1 MSARPIPALR
11 AGRLGWL
18 IALLLLAL
26 ASAARAQEA
35 DVLTGRVVDES
46 GKPVAG
52 ARVVAISAETEITR
66 SAITDANGRYMINF
80 PDGGGRYLLRVSFL
94 GKADVTR
101 TVLREGDEELLIAN
115 IAMTPQAIA
124 LDSLTVTARR
134 PPPGRGE
141 AGEQSTVLSQELLN
155 QLPLPDLDPSTLAQ
169 LAAGVVST
177 QLDSLSGRM
186 GFSVAGMSDLL
197 NQVVLDG
204 MILGESGLEVPEEG
218 IRRTQVTTSTF
229 DASRGGF
236 AGGQVSMTSA
246 RGNNRMA
253 GALSYSL
260 DNDALQ
266 LGSPTTVNAFTR
278 QNLGG
283 SFGGPLVRDRLFYN
297 LSFGLRR
304 NVNHRF
310 ALAANDP
317 IAALRA
323 GVAAD
328 SVDRFLGALG
338 GYGVPVAAAGR
349 YDQLRD
355 NLSFQLR
362 TDWNVMQRQGQ
373 AHTLSLRLNSS
384 TSDEDSTRINALD
397 LAQHGGETEADNRA
411 AALSLN
417 SRFGGNW
424 TSALAASF
432 NESTNQALP
441 YLDMPEGRVRVTSQ
455 FEDGTAATQ
464 TLVFGGNRN
473 MPTDAYRKSLQL
485 SEDLSFLLPVG
496 AQLHR
501 LKLGG
506 MLQKGRSVD
515 RSTDNLLGSFTFNS
529 LEDFEANR
537 PARFDRTLAPRD
549 QRMGTVSG
557 GLYAGD
563 TWRISEPLEITA
575 GLRWDYSRLTEKPAY
590 NPAVEQAFGRRTDI
604 EPVAT
609 SVSPRIGFNY
619 RIASGGGVR
628 SARTLSGGV
637 GLFAGQAP
645 TRLFAAASRQT
656 GLADA
661 EQRLVCIGE
670 ATPVPDW
677 SLFLSDPAAIPD
689 RCLDGSAGAGDPRSL
704 RAPTVTLID
713 PDQKLP
719 ASLRAEIG
727 YRAPLPLNMSAN
739 VRYSIS
745 RGMGLWG
752 FYDVNFD
759 ASRRFTLGTERRPF
773 FGEPGDVVAATGQTT
788 LAGSRIH
795 PQFGNVWDVR
805 ADRASVAH
813 QVTAQLGGLLPKG
826 ITLSANYTIGFARDQ
841 GSGFMPPPT
850 AGDPNVREWAAAD
863 NDRRHTLNLTVAKA
877 ITPAVELTALA
888 RLSSGSPFTPL
899 VGGDINGDGAL
910 NDRAFVFEPAA
921 AGDTAVAH
929 GMERLLGVLPGRV
942 ASCLEEQLGR
952 IAGRNSCRAPWS
964 RSLSMRLALRPDLPR
979 VERRLTV
986 SVDASNVL
994 EGLDQLVHGA
1004 DHLKGWGDTP
1014 RPDPRLLDVRGFD
1027 PATNAFVYRVNEG
1040 FGQNRRGP
1048 SSIRSPFALRI
1059 NARLAIGGQPFL
1071 TNRAFG
1077 TAPRLAGGPG
1087 GFGGRGRFGGDDGP
1101 GGFGGGGR
1109 GGFLAGGAGELMG
1122 LLRAAGEEANADS
1135 IAARAF
1141 TNPLVAIVALQD
1153 SLRLTPEQAARLA
1166 ALSDSLAAR
1175 LDVHRDSL
1183 RRALAGIDVA
1193 VLRVGRGG
1201 ASAGPPGP
1209 PIERSPEGDGGRRAF
1224 GGVDRAALER
1234 AQRAV
1239 APALDAARKDIARAL
1254 QAARQ
1259 AVTPEQWA
1267 KVPLGLRVASGA
1279 AGAADGGG
1287 RRGGFNAVGLIDR
1300 MLANPLPV
1308 LLQLRDTLGLSA
1320 GQVAKIQAVS
1330 DRLGEKLAKR
1340 REELG
1345 KKFDSVAGADVGRIF
1360 VEVQPT
1366 IQSTRQEVADALS
1379 AVQKVMTPEQ
1389 WQKVPEEVKNPFR
1402 RGGGRRGA

>member
-1 MSARPIPALR
+1 MSALPFR

-18 IALLLLAL
+18 LALLLLGL
-26 ASAARAQEA
+26 ASAARAQET
-35 DVLTGRVVDES
+35 DVLTGRVVDEA
-46 GKPVAG
+46 GAPVAG
-52 ARVVAISAETEITR
+52 ARVTAISAETEISR
-66 SAITDANGRYMINF
+66 SAITDSNGRYMIAF

-94 GKADVTR
+94 GRADVVR
-101 TVLREGDEELLIAN
+101 TVLREGDEELLVAN
-115 IAMTPQAIA
+115 ITMAPQAIA
-124 LDSLTVTARR
+124 LDTLAVTARR

-141 AGEQSTVLSQELLN
+141 AGEQSTVLSQDLLN

-177 QLDSLSGRM
+177 ELDSLSGRM

-204 MILGESGLEVPEEG
+204 MILGESGLEVPQEG

-246 RGNNRMA
+246 RGNNRTA

-283 SFGGPLVRDRLFYN
+283 SIGGPIVRNKLFYN

-310 ALAANDP
+310 ALAADDP

-323 GVAAD
+323 GVAVD
-328 SVDRFLGALG
+328 SVDRFLASLG
-338 GYGVPVAAAGR
+338 GYGVPIAATGR

-355 NLSFQLR
+355 NLSLQLR
-362 TDWNVMQRQGQ
+362 TDWNVMQRRGQ
-373 AHTLSLRLNSS
+373 SHTLSLRLNSS

-411 AALSLN
+411 AALTLN
-417 SRFGGNW
+417 SRFGGSW
-424 TSALAASF
+424 TNALAVSF
-432 NESTNQALP
+432 NESMNQALP
-441 YLDMPEGRVRVTSQ
+441 YLDMPEGRVRVTSR

-473 MPTDAYRKSLQL
+473 MPTDAYRKNLQL

-496 AQLHR
+496 SQLHR
-501 LKLGG
+501 LKVGG
-506 MLQKGRSVD
+506 QLQKGRSVD

-537 PARFDRTLAPRD
+537 PARFERTLAPRD

-557 GLYAGD
+557 GLYVGD
-563 TWRISEPLEITA
+563 TWRISEPLEVTA

-590 NPAVEQAFGRRTDI
+590 NPLVEQAFGRRTDI
-604 EPVAT
+604 EPAAT
-609 SVSPRIGFNY
+609 SFSPRIGFNY

-628 SARTLSGGV
+628 SARALSGGI
-637 GLFAGQAP
+637 GLFSGQPP

-656 GLADA
+656 GLADS

-670 ATPVPDW
+670 ATPLPDW
-677 SLFLSDPAAIPD
+677 PGFLADPASVPD
-689 RCLDGSAGAGDPRSL
+689 RCSDGSLGVGDPQSL

-719 ASLRAEIG
+719 SSLRAEIG

-739 VRYSIS
+739 VRYSFS

-752 FYDVNFD
+752 YYDLNLD
-759 ASRRFTLGTERRPF
+759 ASRRFQLGTEGRPF
-773 FGEPGDVVAATGQTT
+773 FGEPGDIVAATGQTT
-788 LAGSRIH
+788 LAGSRID
-795 PQFGNVWDVR
+795 PRFGNVWDVR
-805 ADRASVAH
+805 ADRASIAH
-813 QVTAQLGGLLPKG
+813 QISAQVSGLLPKG
-826 ITLSANYTIGFARDQ
+826 ITLFANYTLRFARDQ
-841 GSGFMPPPT
+841 GSGFRPAPT
-850 AGDPNVREWAAAD
+850 AGDPNAREWAVAD
-863 NDRRHTLNLTVAKA
+863 NDRRHTLNLTLAKA
-877 ITPAVELTALA
+877 ITPWIELTALM
-888 RLSSGSPFTPL
+888 RLSSGAPFTPL
-899 VGGDINGDGAL
+899 VGADVNGDGAL
-910 NDRAFVFEPAA
+910 DDRAFVFDPATTT
-921 AGDTAVAH
+921 DTAVAN
-929 GMERLLGVLPGRV
+929 GMARLLAVLPGRV
-942 ASCLEEQLGR
+942 ADCLEEQLGR
-952 IAGRNSCRAPWS
+952 IADRNSCRAPWS
-964 RSLSMRLALRPDLPR
+964 RSLNMRLALRPNLPR

-986 SVDASNVL
+986 SIDASNVL

-1027 PATNAFVYRVNEG
+1027 PARGAFIYQVNEG

-1059 NARLAIGGQPFL
+1059 NARLAIGGQPFQN
-1071 TNRAFG
+1071 NRAFG
-1077 TAPRLAGGPG
+1077 TMPTLAAAPG
-1087 GFGGRGRFGGDDGP
+1087 GFGGRGRFGGDGP
-1101 GGFGGGGR
+1101 GGFGGPGR
-1109 GGFLAGGAGELMG
+1109 AGFFAGGGELLGM
-1122 LLRAAGEEANADS
+1122 LRGAGDEPNADS

-1141 TNPLVAIVALQD
+1141 TNPLVALVALQD
-1153 SLRLTPEQAARLA
+1153 SLRLTPEQAARLR
-1166 ALSDSLAAR
+1166 ALSDSLEAR
-1175 LDVHRDSL
+1175 LAVHRDTL
-1183 RRALAGIDVA
+1183 RHLLAGIDVA
-1193 VLRVGRGG
+1193 ALRGG
-1201 ASAGPPGP
+1201 RDGAGPPGP
-1209 PIERSPEGDGGRRAF
+1209 PIDQPPDGRGRRGF

-1234 AQRAV
+1234 TQRAL
-1239 APALDAARKDIARAL
+1239 APTLDAARRDVARAL

-1259 AVTPEQWA
+1259 TVTPEQWA
-1267 KVPLGLRVASGA
+1267 RVPLSLRVAG
-1279 AGAADGGG
+1279 GAADGG
-1287 RRGGFNAVGLIDR
+1287 RRGGFNAVGLVDR
-1300 MLANPLPV
+1300 MLANPIPV

-1320 GQVAKIQAVS
+1320 EQVAKIQAIS
-1330 DRLGEKLAKR
+1330 DRLSEKLAKR

-1345 KKFDSVAGADVGRIF
+1345 KKFDAAAGQDVGRIF

-1366 IQSTRQEVADALS
+1366 IQSTRQEVAGAL
-1379 AVQKVMTPEQ
+1379 ADVQKILTREQ
-1389 WQKVPEEVKNPFR
+1389 WEKVPEEVKNPFR
-1402 RGGGRRGA
+1402 WGGGRPTRP